1 MNVELV
7 AAATLNEA
15 QALIKGGGT
24 QIHQGISVLLHGKA
38 EYQAAGTTGGV
49 NCTPALPYRPPWTP
63 YTLPDLEPPNPNPSP
78 IPNP

>member
-7 AAATLNEA
+7 AVATLNEA

-49 NCTPALPYRPPWTP
+49 NCTPAPALPPALDAVHSDRPRA
-63 YTLPDLEPPNPNPSP
+63 S
-78 IPNP
+78 